1 MQQMIY
7 LAGGCFWGIQGYFD
21 LLAGSLRTRVGY
33 ANSKVYAPN
42 YEMVCSGE
50 SGAVEA
56 LELIYD
62 AGVLPLEKILKHF
75 FKIID
80 PCALNFQGND
90 YGTQYRSGIYV
101 KNSQELPFIQE
112 YVKALQQNYSRPIV
126 TEIKELENFFEAEEY
141 HQKYLAKNPL
151 GYCHIDLT
159 KAYHDEEISPEF
171 RVRGGGVKN

>member
-1 MQQMIY
+1 MQQIIY

-21 LLAGSLRTRVGY
+21 LLEGSLETKVGY
-33 ANSKVYAPN
+33 ANSKLHAPN
-42 YEMVCSGE
+42 YELVCSGE
-50 SGAVEA
+50 SGAVET

-62 AGVLPLEKILKHF
+62 EVVLPLEKILKHF
-75 FKIID
+75 FEIID

-101 KNSQELPFIQE
+101 KDIEKLPLIRSF
-112 YVKALQQNYSRPIV
+112 VKALQKDYHNPIV
-126 TEIKELENFFEAEEY
+126 TEVKELENFFEAEEY

-159 KAYHDEEISPEF
+159 KAEQNQKKF
-171 RVRGGGVKN
+171 